1 MVQGDIYLHPSL
13 TEAFGTVIVEA
24 ASCGLY
30 VVTTKV
36 GGIPE
41 VLPNEMTSFAEPEE
55 NSLIDAAI
63 DAINKIESNEIDTSK
78 FHDAVAKDVQLE

>member
-1 MVQGDIYLHPSL
+1 MW
-13 TEAFGTVIVEA
+13 VI
-24 ASCGLY
+24 CCHY
-30 VVTTKV
+30 KV

-63 DAINKIESNEIDTSK
+63 DAINKKSNEIDTSK